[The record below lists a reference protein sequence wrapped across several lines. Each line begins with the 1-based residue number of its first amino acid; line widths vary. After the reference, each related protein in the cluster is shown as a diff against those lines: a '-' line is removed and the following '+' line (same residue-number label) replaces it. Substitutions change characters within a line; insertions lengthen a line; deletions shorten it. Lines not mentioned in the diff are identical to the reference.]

1 MILSQIMYGDH
12 DDGDDDIEK
21 RRIVTCLKF
30 SAGKADTIHRASLRL
45 TDISNMLGNDWVA
58 LAHEL
63 EISDSDINIIKSQYP
78 DNAPQQAI
86 VMLRL
91 WMQTVGNKVVY
102 QSWFLF
108 SMEEQYLLFIGRF
121 VVPYYLCIFL
131 LKANGT
137 HNDLQFFSKYSP

>member
-1 MILSQIMYGDH
+1 MLIM
-12 DDGDDDIEK
+12 
-21 RRIVTCLKF
+21 RRIVIYFMF
-30 SAGKADTIHRASLRL
+30 STGKADTIHRASLRL

-91 WMQTVGNKVVY
+91 WMQTAGNKVLY
-102 QSWFLF
+102 
-108 SMEEQYLLFIGRF
+108 
-121 VVPYYLCIFL
+121 
-131 LKANGT
+131 
-137 HNDLQFFSKYSP
+137 